1 MSARDYSEI
10 IGFKFF
16 RLTVVG
22 TMRKQMQSRTRPFA
36 NCVCDCGRST
46 DVYINDLVNGKHKS
60 CGCLHLEK
68 ITKHGHSP
76 YNHKL
81 KSLTYASWL
90 SMNQRCKNP
99 KAVHYHRYGGRGVLV
114 CERWSEFKNFVA
126 DMGERPSKLYTIER
140 INNDAGYCPENCR
153 WATRKEQAQN
163 RTKPANLHLH
173 RDRCKV
179 SGRFVSAN
187 S

>member
-10 IGFKFF
+10 IGAKFF

-22 TMRKQMQSRTRPFA
+22 TMKKQMQYRTRRFA
-36 NCVCDCGRST
+36 NCVCDCGNLT

-76 YNHKL
+76 YNHNL
-81 KSLTYASWL
+81 RSLTYASWA
-90 SMNQRCKNP
+90 SMVQRCTNP
-99 KAVHYHRYGGRGVLV
+99 KATHYQRYGGRGISV
-114 CERWSEFKNFVA
+114 CERWNDFKMFLL

-163 RTKPANLHLH
+163 RTKTQRQHGNAK
-173 RDRCKV
+173 RCCV
-179 SGRFVSAN
+179 TGRFLSAN